1 MLNPTQV
8 ERELRASTEAAAQ
21 QMREHAE
28 AVAAGRVDDL
38 AAFPRLLA
46 RIFEDVRQE
55 LEVICTA
62 TARGPG
68 AALKGWLRRVPLD
81 VLATLTVRQV
91 VASCLR
97 DSKESPATVQ
107 AITHALGVAIVRE
120 ALVYEA
126 YKVNPLYIE
135 RTEEYLK
142 EAGTTSQ
149 SHIAKTMRAAV
160 KNVLGEEYAQGLS
173 NSEYIHLGKHGL
185 DACVN
190 CGLVRSNRF
199 GQGKHTSV
207 IFELD
212 PDVAE
217 LLLKQPT
224 LFHQP
229 MEPMLA
235 PPLPWD
241 GHAGGGYYT
250 RKMQINAPFRRMGLR
265 TRPWLRPLLQQ
276 NLQQANQVL
285 DCGNYLQS
293 HSFRIHRPT
302 LEMVHRIWRNGGGVL
317 GIPRKE
323 MRPAPEFPFPENWDK
338 ANATEDELETLKG
351 WKRKTW
357 RWHSERMDLR
367 KAHITLSTALRHTKD
382 SDHDLWFPAF
392 IDSRGRY
399 YYRGVLNPQGG
410 DIAKALLHFA
420 ERKPLGSRGLFWLK
434 VHIANCFGKDKA
446 RFVQRA
452 AWVDENLQGLLDAL
466 DAPEDCDLFRDNHD
480 APLMAFAALWEL
492 RAALESGHPESY
504 CTGVPV
510 HMDATCSGLQHFCA
524 MLRDPIGGRYVNLF
538 DSGEATKADIYRK
551 VAELA
556 KARVLRDAADPK
568 CSSQHLAAVWAD
580 IDVPRDL
587 AKKPVMTYV
596 YGATLRGVSEFVA
609 DHLEENQIALPEGVR
624 VWAMG
629 AYMARVLFDSIE
641 DTVPAA
647 AAAMRWLRKRAQAY
661 GTDAPM
667 LWHSPT
673 GLLVEHDYRDSTE
686 KRVKIRSCGLAY
698 IVVRELLDDTR
709 PQAMANAIAP
719 NFVHALDAA
728 HLTFTARR
736 MRQDGLSMVAIHD
749 SFGTHAG
756 DVDRMHECIRE
767 AFVELYSEYDP
778 MQLLLTGTGQAD
790 VSLPTK
796 GTLDLTEFL
805 RSEFGFC

>member
-28 AVAAGRVDDL
+28 AVAEGRVDGL
-38 AAFPRLLA
+38 AAFPRMLA
-46 RIFEDVRQE
+46 RIFSDVRAE
-55 LEVICTA
+55 LELICST
-62 TARGPG
+62 TQRGPG
-68 AALKGWLRRVPLD
+68 AALRGWLRRVPLD
-81 VLATLTVRQV
+81 VLTTLTVRTV
-91 VASCLR
+91 VAVCIR
-97 DSKESPATVQ
+97 DSRESPATAQ
-107 AITHALGVAIVRE
+107 QITHSLGLAIVRE
-120 ALVYEA
+120 ALVQEA
-126 YKVNPLYIE
+126 YKVNPMYIE
-135 RTEEYLK
+135 RTEDYLK
-142 EAGTTSQ
+142 TAGTVSQ
-149 SHIAKTMRAAV
+149 SHTLKTMRAAV

-173 NSEYIHLGKHGL
+173 NAEYIHLGKHGL
-185 DACVN
+185 DACLN
-190 CGLVRSNRF
+190 CGLVQMARY
-199 GQGKHTSV
+199 GQGKYTSV
-207 IFELD
+207 IYELA
-212 PDVAE
+212 PEVAE
-217 LLLKQPT
+217 VLLKQPT
-224 LFHQP
+224 YFHQT

-250 RKMQINAPFRRMGLR
+250 RKMQIHAPFRRMGLR
-265 TRPWLRPLLQQ
+265 TRAWMRPLLAQ
-276 NLQQANQVL
+276 NLQQCTQVL
-285 DCGNYLQS
+285 DCGNYLQAQ
-293 HSFRIHRPT
+293 SFRIHKPT
-302 LEMVHRIWRNGGGVL
+302 LEMVHRVWRNGGGVL
-317 GIPRKE
+317 GIPFKE
-323 MRPAPEFPFPENWDK
+323 MRPAPAFPFPESWDK
-338 ANATEDELETLKG
+338 AQATEDELEQLKG

-382 SDHDLWFPAF
+382 VDSDLWFPTF
-392 IDSRGRY
+392 IDSRSRY

-420 ERKPLGSRGLFWLK
+420 EHKPLGPRGLFWLK

-452 AWVDENLQGLLDAL
+452 AWVDENLDLLLAGL
-466 DAPEDCDLFRDNHD
+466 DAPEDSDLFRGNND
-480 APLMAFAALWEL
+480 APLMAFSALWEL
-492 RAALESGHPESY
+492 RAALESGNPEAY

-524 MLRDPIGGRYVNLF
+524 MLRDPIGGKYVNLY

-556 KARVLRDAADPK
+556 KGRVLRDASDPK
-568 CSSQHLAAVWAD
+568 CVKQHLAAAWVD
-580 IDVPRDL
+580 IDVPREL

-609 DHLEENQIALPEGVR
+609 DYLEDNHIPLPEGVR
-624 VWAMG
+624 MWEMG
-629 AYMARVLFDSIE
+629 AYMASVLFDSIE

-647 AAAMRWLRKRAQAY
+647 AAAMRWLRNRAKQY

-686 KRVKIRSCGLAY
+686 KRVRIRSCGLQY
-698 IVVRELLDDTR
+698 IVVREVLDSTR
-709 PQAMANAIAP
+709 SQAMANAISP

-736 MRQDGLSMVAIHD
+736 MRQDGLAMVAIHD

-767 AFVELYSEYDP
+767 AFVELYTEHDP
-778 MQLLLTGTGQAD
+778 MQLLLTGIGQQD